1 MLSGGNHSIVS
12 QQLIAQFC
20 GASNINAT
28 VLAFKYRFNWR
39 DNTDPQIYLNWEKE
53 QLSMDGAKISLE
65 S

>member
-39 DNTDPQIYLNWEKE
+39 DNTDPQIYLN
-53 QLSMDGAKISLE
+53 
-65 S
+65 